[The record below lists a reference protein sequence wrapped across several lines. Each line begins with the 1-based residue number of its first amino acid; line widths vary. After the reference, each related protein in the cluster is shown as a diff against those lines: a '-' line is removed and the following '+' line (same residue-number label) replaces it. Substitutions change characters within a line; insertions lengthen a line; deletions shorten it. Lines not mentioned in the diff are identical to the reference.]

1 MTPDGDDRR
10 RAAFDALAAL
20 AAAELAPPP
29 LPSPA
34 MLGALALARGI
45 VADHGAAVLA
55 VLFYGSCR
63 RSGDASGLLDLYV
76 VHDGHRA
83 FHGGAAPALLN
94 ALLPPTVLLR
104 RAASPVGDVR
114 AKVAVLSR
122 GQFSRRL
129 GADALD
135 TTIWARFCQPATL
148 LHARDDAAAAWA
160 SMAAAQA
167 FATAALWAV
176 RLGPDEAAA
185 ADYWRGLFARTY
197 GTELRPEAGSRGLAI
212 YQAAAEWFD
221 RGFPLALIA
230 HGLHAEAD
238 ARGVL
243 TPALPRA
250 RRWRAERWQ
259 AGWAVRRVLG
269 KALNIARL
277 VKAAFTFEGGADY
290 LAWKI
295 ERHSGEALAL
305 SEWQRRHP
313 ILAAPALLRRLRRRG
328 AVR

>member
-1 MTPDGDDRR
+1 MRPGPRP
-10 RAAFDALAAL
+10 AFDALTAM

-45 VADHGAAVLA
+45 VADHGTSVLA

-63 RSGDASGLLDLYV
+63 RSGEASGLLDLYV

-83 FHGGAAPALLN
+83 FHGRTLPAFLN

-104 RAASPVGDVR
+104 RAEAPGLGEVR
-114 AKVAVLSR
+114 AKVAVISQR
-122 GQFSRRL
+122 QFSRRL
-129 GADALD
+129 GPGALD

-160 SMAAAQA
+160 SAAAARA
-167 FATAALWAV
+167 FATASLWAV
-176 RLGPDEAAA
+176 RLGPTKATAAE
-185 ADYWRGLFARTY
+185 YWRGLFARTY
-197 GTELRPEAGSRGLAI
+197 GAELRAEKAGRGPAI
-212 YQAAAEWFD
+212 HAAATAWFD
-221 RGFPLALIA
+221 RGLPLSLAA
-230 HGLHAEAD
+230 HGLAAEPGAG
-238 ARGVL
+238 GVL
-243 TPALPRA
+243 VPGLA
-250 RRWRAERWQ
+250 R
-259 AGWAVRRVLG
+259 AGWWRVGWAARQMLG

-295 ERHSGEALAL
+295 ERHSGEKLTL
-305 SEWQRRHP
+305 SDWQRRHP
-313 ILAAPALLRRLRRRG
+313 VYAAPALLWRLWRRG

>member
-1 MTPDGDDRR
+1 MTPDDSGER
-10 RAAFDALAAL
+10 RAAFDALTVL
-20 AAAELAPPP
+20 AAAELALPPH
-29 LPSPA
+29 PSPA

-45 VADHGAAVLA
+45 VANHGAAVLA

-76 VHDGHRA
+76 VHDGHSA
-83 FHGGAAPALLN
+83 FHGATVPALLN

-148 LHARDDAAAAWA
+148 LHARDPAAAAWA
-160 SMAAAQA
+160 ATAAAQA

-176 RLGPDEAAA
+176 RLGPDQATA
-185 ADYWRGLFARTY
+185 ADYWRGLFALTY
-197 GTELRPEAGSRGLAI
+197 GTELRPESGSRGLAI
-212 YQAAAEWFD
+212 HQEAAEWFD
-221 RGFPLALIA
+221 RGLPLALVA
-230 HGLHAEAD
+230 HGLPAEAD

-243 TPALPRA
+243 TPALPRT
-250 RRWRAERWQ
+250 RRWQ
-259 AGWAVRRVLG
+259 AGWTARRVLG
-269 KALNIARL
+269 KALNVARL

-305 SEWQRRHP
+305 TGWQRRHP
-313 ILAAPALLRRLRRRG
+313 ILAAPALLWRLRRRG